1 MTALLKGE
9 MGIML
14 TIQPTEM
21 LTGVRI
27 SGDYWD
33 IDALLR
39 SIYDVTGDENRYFD
53 FQGAR
58 IRILHLCLELRNAV
72 KGERNIEFITNGI
85 HNGLEKEKAILAP
98 KKNVYYSVEIL
109 MPEIIFT
116 ATALNDFI
124 RLHQEMIDP
133 SLWNISVATIRQF
146 QGAVAETLEDLLEDE
161 HYLVF
166 LQILHSKQSL
176 FFRYA
181 TQYVDIL
188 NLEYLK
194 LSHEER
200 KNKIASYA
208 LRLLIEDGEY
218 SALKE
223 QLMATASVTK
233 HAIHELNLSMK
244 YPETIDW

>member
-1 MTALLKGE
+1 
-9 MGIML
+9 ML

-21 LTGVRI
+21 LTGLRI

-58 IRILHLCLELRNAV
+58 NRILHFCLELRKAL
-72 KGERNIEFITNGI
+72 KGEHHIEFITNGI
-85 HNGLEKEKAILAP
+85 HKGLEKEKAILAP
-98 KKNVYYSVEIL
+98 KKNVYYSVDLL

-116 ATALNDFI
+116 ALALNDFV
-124 RLHQEMIDP
+124 RLHQEMIDS
-133 SLWNISVATIRQF
+133 SLWNLSVATIRQF
-146 QGAVAETLEDLLEDE
+146 QGAIAETLEDLLAEE
-161 HYLVF
+161 HYIVF
-166 LQILHSKQSL
+166 LQMLHSKQAL

-194 LSHEER
+194 LTPEER
-200 KNKIASYA
+200 KNTIASYA
-208 LRLLIEDGEY
+208 MRLLIEDDSY
-218 SALKE
+218 SSLKE

-233 HAIHELNLSMK
+233 HSIHELNLSLK